1 MGCHKI
7 GRQDLTELDMS
18 SSFNTTTFECD
29 QYCIASIIIS
39 WTGAAGTLNGTIK
52 SQWSNDGSIWA
63 DFVSGHMEEVSPI
76 NVNAASGK
84 KLIWFE
90 HLPTTNIRVVY
101 TANGITGGTMRV
113 YTLGKDG

>member
-1 MGCHKI
+1 MSCHKI

-18 SSFNTTTFECD
+18 SGFNTTAFECD

-39 WTGAAGTLNGTIK
+39 WTGATGTLNGTIK
-52 SQWSNDGSIWA
+52 SQWSHDGSVWA
-63 DFVSGHMEEVSPI
+63 DFVNGHMESVDSIDI
-76 NVNAASGK
+76 NASSGE

-90 HLPTTNIRVVY
+90 HLPATYTRVVF
-101 TANGITGGTMRV
+101 TANGITNGTMRV